1 MCAVAGAGPA
11 PIPQKQLTTD
21 TLSAAIKYCL
31 SNEAAVAAA
40 AIAQKMQ
47 AETGV
52 QNAVRSFHQNLPIT
66 RVACDVM
73 PHLPAAFRFK
83 QGKADIKLS
92 SLAAEIISQRSPKD
106 GKNLEL

>member
-11 PIPQKQLTTD
+11 PIPQKQLTVD

-31 SNEAAVAAA
+31 SEEAAVAAA
-40 AIAQKMQ
+40 AIAKRMQ

-52 QNAVRSFHQNLPIT
+52 QHAARSFHGHLPAS

-83 QGKADIKLS
+83 KGKADIKLS
-92 SLAAEIISQRSPKD
+92 SLATELIFNKLPKEV
-106 GKNLEL
+106 KHLEL

>member
-31 SNEAAVAAA
+31 SNEAAEAAA
-40 AIAQKMQ
+40 AIARKMQ

-52 QNAVRSFHQNLPIT
+52 QNAARSFHQQLPVN
-66 RVACDVM
+66 RVACDLM

-83 QGKADIKLS
+83 KGKAEIKLS
-92 SLAAEIISQRSPKD
+92 SLAAELVLQRSPKD
-106 GKNLEL
+106 VKYLEL